1 MMRQGSWNEKESYS
15 RWQVRGQEM
24 RLWVVCWNNRCYN
37 HHETASAS
45 GMMLTLKSIRLMRKG
60 RKRMTL
66 HGLI

>member
-1 MMRQGSWNEKESYS
+1 MRQGSWNEKESYL
-15 RWQVRGQEM
+15 RWQLGGQEM

-45 GMMLTLKSIRLMRKG
+45 GMTLTLKNIRLLKTRRNG
-60 RKRMTL
+60 MTL